1 LHSMP
6 QTFVNAP
13 GAGFAIQP
21 LLIIVN
27 QTGTPTYLTSDNSI
41 FFYLGTQAVAQLEC
55 LINPGTS
62 RYLYSISPDVN
73 TFSGDTSLYE
83 NFALIGS
90 TTVDPTGTGGNVTIV
105 VYYMI
110 VPLT

>member
-1 LHSMP
+1 MP